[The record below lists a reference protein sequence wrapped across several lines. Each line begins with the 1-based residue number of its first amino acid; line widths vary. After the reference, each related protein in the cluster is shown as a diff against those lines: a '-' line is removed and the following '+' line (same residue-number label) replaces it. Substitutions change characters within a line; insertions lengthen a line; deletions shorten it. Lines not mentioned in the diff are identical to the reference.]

1 MLEIAKAT
9 KENSKEANKN
19 IEGLKDLVN
28 ELIKKKDDGD
38 EKIGKHTLFD
48 SVLILKIFSKIFIDL
63 NLFPNLFIFGN
74 FVLICYKADFR
85 NEYYLE

>member
-38 EKIGKHTLFD
+38 EKIGKH
-48 SVLILKIFSKIFIDL
+48 S
-63 NLFPNLFIFGN
+63 
-74 FVLICYKADFR
+74 
-85 NEYYLE
+85 